1 VRLID
6 TAFGAKEGEVDFRGF
21 DVPLYRPPGGGEI
34 DASMVGQDPKK
45 ATGKTDPQGAD
56 KADAQAAGKP

>member
-1 VRLID
+1 
-6 TAFGAKEGEVDFRGF
+6 
-21 DVPLYRPPGGGEI
+21 
-34 DASMVGQDPKK
+34 MVGQDPKK